1 MGNLPVPIV
10 EVLHDEQP
18 LVGLLGVGH
27 QVALGSPVQV
37 LVLQHPRDELLFGHL
52 NLLGGG
58 PNVGAVPGGDKGIE
72 ILHLGFCSFH
82 FAFQPHPLTAF
93 LQHVRC
99 DLVDDV
105 RLVHQ
110 LIQEIVG
117 HVAAGL
123 ANTGQHFFKDPVFK
137 LLCGGQLAVDDQPVQ
152 ISFGNVGQAL
162 DTARSKGVAFRDTL
176 AMPLQSSSGVG
187 IAEGSCRVAGTE
199 TYSDEEL
206 LTLLVNND
214 LGSGSFGKTVVLQ
227 DPFIDELFVA
237 KKYEPYYEDDRKAFY
252 DSFLQEIKIMH
263 KLNHQNVVRIY
274 NYYAYQFSKV
284 VLTACP
290 RLKKTGAV

>member
-1 MGNLPVPIV
+1 MVGNLPVPIV

-52 NLLGGG
+52 NFLGGG
-58 PNVGAVPGGDKGIE
+58 PNVGAVLGGDKGIE

-123 ANTGQHFFKDPVFK
+123 ANTGQDFFKDPVFK

-162 DTARSKGVAFRDTL
+162 DIARSKGVAFRDTL
-176 AMPLQSSSGVG
+176 AMPLQRSSGVG
-187 IAEGSCRVAGTE
+187 VAECNCRIIGTE
-199 TYSDEEL
+199 EI
-206 LTLLVNND
+206 LVALPQNPH
-214 LGSGSFGKTVVLQ
+214 LAKFGVVKHFEAQ
-227 DPFIDELFVA
+227 WFVFA
-237 KKYEPYYEDDRKAFY
+237 HVS
-252 DSFLQEIKIMH
+252 SFLFE
-263 KLNHQNVVRIY
+263 
-274 NYYAYQFSKV
+274 
-284 VLTACP
+284 
-290 RLKKTGAV
+290 AVSVARSP

>member
-18 LVGLLGVGH
+18 LVGLFGVGH

-37 LVLQHPRDELLFGHL
+37 LVLQQPCDKLPFGHL

-58 PNVGAVPGGDKGIE
+58 SNVGAILGGDKGIE
-72 ILHLGFCSFH
+72 ILHLGLCCFH

-123 ANTGQHFFKDPVFK
+123 ANTGQHFFKDPVLK
-137 LLCGGQLAVDDQPVQ
+137 LLCGGELTVDDQPVQ
-152 ISFGNVGQAL
+152 ISLGNVGQAL
-162 DTARSKGVAFRDTL
+162 NTARSKGVAFRDTL
-176 AMPLQSSSGVG
+176 AMPLQRGSGVG
-187 IAEGSCRVAGTE
+187 VAECNCRIIGTE
-199 TYSDEEL
+199 EI
-206 LTLLVNND
+206 LVALPQNPHLSKFRAVKHFEAQVFVFAHFHPFFSRLFRWLD
-214 LGSGSFGKTVVLQ
+214 HLEMICFSGEKQKERLPTTENLRK
-227 DPFIDELFVA
+227 FI
-237 KKYEPYYEDDRKAFY
+237 
-252 DSFLQEIKIMH
+252 
-263 KLNHQNVVRIY
+263 
-274 NYYAYQFSKV
+274 
-284 VLTACP
+284 TALCMCI
-290 RLKKTGAV
+290 